1 MLNYPFTRS
10 QLSNMNRDQLRTK
23 CSQHNYRT
31 FGSKQELQERL
42 LNGDHS
48 KKLKNTI
55 LLEDIRKNARLEIHK
70 RSLLRI
76 KQLNLNYNQVN
87 TNNDTNTDEYSTY
100 TLPSLIIQLFRLFTI
115 LSITY
120 YIILYRIYK

>member
-1 MLNYPFTRS
+1 MY
-10 QLSNMNRDQLRTK
+10 
-23 CSQHNYRT
+23 
-31 FGSKQELQERL
+31 
-42 LNGDHS
+42 S